1 MIKRRQAQKPGIR
14 MIKIGWELE
23 WFKTDSVDGNGAWSL
38 FLQGAENVIGAE
50 KGLIALTSLWWP
62 PLFT

>member
-1 MIKRRQAQKPGIR
+1 

-23 WFKTDSVDGNGAWSL
+23 WFKIDAVDGNGVWSL

-62 PLFT
+62 PLLAW